1 MRAPR
6 GVHRSRRKIALVRGG
21 PAGYDCSMMD
31 DSVLDLGAVP
41 LFPLPGV
48 VLFPRA
54 VLPLH
59 IFEDRYR
66 AMTADALASDKT
78 LAMALLKPGWEKS
91 YYGRPAIEP
100 VVCVGRILSH
110 EKLPDGKYNFLL
122 QGALRARIVSEHA
135 REDVPYR
142 TAELQ
147 PLEETPALEID
158 LEAERRRPHE
168 LFTNTPLGGVGAGR
182 QFRQIV
188 KTPLPT
194 STVADLAAFTFLD
207 DVVLKQSLL
216 AEVDAR
222 ARIGRTISALERL
235 VATLPPAI
243 YAPAPADPRLN

>member
-1 MRAPR
+1 
-6 GVHRSRRKIALVRGG
+6 
-21 PAGYDCSMMD
+21 MMD
-31 DSVLDLGAVP
+31 DSVLDLRAVP

-78 LAMALLKPGWEKS
+78 VAMALLKPGWEKS

-122 QGALRARIVSEHA
+122 QGVQRARIV
-135 REDVPYR
+135 RENGGGGDRGDETPYR
-142 TAELQ
+142 TAQLQ
-147 PLEETPALEID
+147 PLEETPAPEIELED
-158 LEAERRRPHE
+158 ERRLLHE
-168 LFTNTPLGGVGAGR
+168 LFMTTPLGGIGAGR

-188 KTPLPT
+188 KAPLPT
-194 STVADLAAFTFLD
+194 PVVADLAAFTFLE
-207 DVVLKQSLL
+207 DVPLKQELL
-216 AEVDAR
+216 ADIDVR
-222 ARIGRTISALERL
+222 HRVRRTVAALQQL
-235 VATLPPAI
+235 VATLPQAI

>member
-1 MRAPR
+1 MTDDAP
-6 GVHRSRRKIALVRGG
+6 
-21 PAGYDCSMMD
+21 
-31 DSVLDLGAVP
+31 LDLSAVK

-66 AMTADALASDKT
+66 AMTADALAGDRVM
-78 LAMALLKPGWEKS
+78 AMALLKAGWEKS
-91 YYGRPAIEP
+91 YYGRPEIEP

-110 EKLPDGKYNFLL
+110 EKLADGKYNFLL
-122 QGALRARIVSEHA
+122 QGVQRAAIVREH
-135 REDVPYR
+135 RDPDTPYR
-142 TAELQ
+142 TAQLQ

-158 LEAERRRPHE
+158 LEAERKRLHE
-168 LFTNTPLGGVGAGR
+168 LFTATPLGGIGAGR

-194 STVADLAAFTFLD
+194 AAVADLAAFTFLE
-207 DVVLKQSLL
+207 DVPLKQSLL
-216 AEVDAR
+216 EDVDVR
-222 ARIGRTISALERL
+222 RRVGRTVTALQEL
-235 VATLPPAI
+235 VATLPQAI

>member
-1 MRAPR
+1 
-6 GVHRSRRKIALVRGG
+6 
-21 PAGYDCSMMD
+21 MMD
-31 DSVLDLGAVP
+31 DSVLDLRAVP

-78 LAMALLKPGWEKS
+78 VAMALLKPGWEKS

-110 EKLPDGKYNFLL
+110 EKLADGKYNFLL
-122 QGALRARIVSEHA
+122 QGVQRARIV
-135 REDVPYR
+135 RENGGGDRADETPYR
-142 TAELQ
+142 TAQLQ
-147 PLEETPALEID
+147 PLEETSAPEIELED
-158 LEAERRRPHE
+158 ERRLLHE
-168 LFTNTPLGGVGAGR
+168 LFMTTPLGGIGAGR

-188 KTPLPT
+188 KAPLPT
-194 STVADLAAFTFLD
+194 PVVADLAAFTFLE
-207 DVVLKQSLL
+207 DVPLKQALL
-216 AEVDAR
+216 ADVDVR
-222 ARIGRTISALERL
+222 HRVRRTVAALQHL
-235 VATLPPAI
+235 VATLPQAI

>member
-1 MRAPR
+1 
-6 GVHRSRRKIALVRGG
+6 
-21 PAGYDCSMMD
+21 MMD
-31 DSVLDLGAVP
+31 EDSVLDLSAVP

-66 AMTADALASDKT
+66 AMTTDALAGDK
-78 LAMALLKPGWEKS
+78 LVAMALLKTGWEKS

-122 QGALRARIVSEHA
+122 QGVQRARVI
-135 REDVPYR
+135 RENGADSPTSYR
-142 TAELQ
+142 TAQLQ
-147 PLEETPALEID
+147 PLEETPAVEID
-158 LEAERRRPHE
+158 LEEQRRRLHE
-168 LFTNTPLGGVGAGR
+168 LFMTTPLGGIGAGR

-188 KTPLPT
+188 KAPLATPV
-194 STVADLAAFTFLD
+194 VADLAAFTFLE
-207 DVVLKQSLL
+207 DVPLKQSLL
-216 AEVDAR
+216 AEVDVRHRVAR
-222 ARIGRTISALERL
+222 TVAALEEL
-235 VATLPPAI
+235 VATLPQTI

>member
-1 MRAPR
+1 MT
-6 GVHRSRRKIALVRGG
+6 
-21 PAGYDCSMMD
+21 D
-31 DSVLDLGAVP
+31 DPVLDLSRVP

-66 AMTADALASDKT
+66 AMTADALAGDKT
-78 LAMALLKPGWEKS
+78 IAMALLKPGWEKS

-122 QGALRARIVSEHA
+122 QGVQRARILHENGGSCSGA
-135 REDVPYR
+135 SYR

-158 LEAERRRPHE
+158 LEAERRRLQE
-168 LFTNTPLGGVGAGR
+168 MFMTTPLGGVGAGR

-188 KTPLPT
+188 KAPLPT
-194 STVADLAAFTFLD
+194 PVVADLAAFTFLD
-207 DVVLKQSLL
+207 DVPLKQSLL
-216 AEVDAR
+216 EDVNVR
-222 ARIGRTISALERL
+222 RRVGRTVTALQQL
-235 VATLPPAI
+235 IATLP
-243 YAPAPADPRLN
+243 